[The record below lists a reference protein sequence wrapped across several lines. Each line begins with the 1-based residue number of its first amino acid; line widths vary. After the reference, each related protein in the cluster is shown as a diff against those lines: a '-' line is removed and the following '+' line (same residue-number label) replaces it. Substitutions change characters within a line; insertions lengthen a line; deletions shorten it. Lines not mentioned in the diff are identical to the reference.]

1 VITKD
6 ELLSR
11 FDGACQEIR
20 ENEEI
25 LTDIDS
31 RFGDADFGVTMIR
44 ITDAIEGAMHESQGS
59 IREMMVM
66 ASDSVVTV
74 SGGSSVALWGAW
86 LKGLGEGA
94 PDRTDATDDE
104 FRAMFASGLR
114 SIDKISGAKIGDKT
128 MMDALIP
135 ASDAIAASLG
145 DIGEMLDMASLAAFN
160 GAEFSK
166 QVPSKFG
173 KAKKYGEKTI
183 GTPDAGAM
191 SVSFFFMGLARF

>member
-1 VITKD
+1 MITKD

-74 SGGSSVALWGAW
+74 SGGSSVALWEPG
-86 LKGLGEGA
+86 
-94 PDRTDATDDE
+94 
-104 FRAMFASGLR
+104 
-114 SIDKISGAKIGDKT
+114 
-128 MMDALIP
+128 
-135 ASDAIAASLG
+135 
-145 DIGEMLDMASLAAFN
+145 
-160 GAEFSK
+160 
-166 QVPSKFG
+166 
-173 KAKKYGEKTI
+173 
-183 GTPDAGAM
+183 
-191 SVSFFFMGLARF
+191 